1 MLANGGAAGD
11 AGRGLHLPFL
21 IVCDQQRIDV
31 AVLRARDDH
40 HVAGV
45 ERCDHLRI
53 GHGRWMGSTELEGAV
68 RIVWHATC
76 AWPARRMQAIMPR
89 ASGAPGL
96 PHASRPLLLP

>member
-21 IVCDQQRIDV
+21 IVCDHQRIDV

-53 GHGRWMGSTELEGAV
+53 GHGRWMGSTELEGSG
-68 RIVWHATC
+68 RIVWHAPC
-76 AWPARRMQAIMPR
+76 AWPARRVSAIMSPARVSGGR
-89 ASGAPGL
+89 APV
-96 PHASRPLLLP
+96 RTYV